1 MQQVQQV
8 YLDLFMQREKNKMYI
23 IQEQGKIVLAD
34 ENLQK
39 LEDTLKF
46 MPQYD
51 KTNIEDVSEAS
62 IVKAYDGNLY
72 LSGNEPSEPEEE
84 MAERKRAD
92 RNRLLEDSDKRML
105 PDFPISAEEKELWL
119 LYREY
124 LRNITD
130 DPAFPNVDV
139 LSFENWLGQIHSK
152 EPVL

>member
-1 MQQVQQV
+1 
-8 YLDLFMQREKNKMYI
+8 MYI
-23 IQEQGKIVLAD
+23 IQEQGKIILAD
-34 ENLQK
+34 EDLQR

-51 KTNIEDVSEAS
+51 KRNIEEVLEAS

-72 LSGNEPSEPEEE
+72 LSGYEPKEPEEE

-92 RNRLLEDSDKRML
+92 RDRLLQDSDKRML
-105 PDFPISAEEKELWL
+105 PDFPISAEEKEQWL

-130 DPAFPNVDV
+130 DPKFPNVDV
-139 LSFENWLGQIHSK
+139 LNFENWLGQIHSK
-152 EPVL
+152 EPILGAE

>member
-1 MQQVQQV
+1 
-8 YLDLFMQREKNKMYI
+8 MYI
-23 IQEQGKIVLAD
+23 IQEQGKIILAD
-34 ENLQK
+34 EDLQR

-51 KTNIEDVSEAS
+51 KRNIEEVLEAS

-72 LSGNEPSEPEEE
+72 LSGYEPQEPEEE

-119 LYREY
+119 LYRKY
-124 LRNITD
+124 LRTITKET
-130 DPAFPNVDV
+130 AFPNVDV
-139 LSFENWLGQIHSK
+139 LNFANWLGQIHSK
-152 EPVL
+152 EPVLGK

>member
-1 MQQVQQV
+1 
-8 YLDLFMQREKNKMYI
+8 MYI
-23 IQEQGKIVLAD
+23 IQEQGKIILAD
-34 ENLQK
+34 EDLQR

-51 KTNIEDVSEAS
+51 KRNIEEVLEAS

-72 LSGNEPSEPEEE
+72 LSGYEPKEPKEE

-92 RNRLLEDSDKRML
+92 RDRLLNDSDKRML

-119 LYREY
+119 LYRQY
-124 LRNITD
+124 LRDITK

-139 LSFENWLGQIHSK
+139 LNFANWLGQIHSK
-152 EPVL
+152 EPVLGA

>member
-1 MQQVQQV
+1 
-8 YLDLFMQREKNKMYI
+8 MYI

-34 ENLQK
+34 EDLQR
-39 LEDTLKF
+39 LEETLKF
-46 MPQYD
+46 MPKYD
-51 KTNIEDVSEAS
+51 KTNIEEVSEAS

-72 LSGNEPSEPEEE
+72 LSGNEPKEPEEE

-92 RNRLLEDSDKRML
+92 RNRLLDDSDKRML
-105 PDFPISAEEKELWL
+105 PDFPISAEEKEQWL

-130 DPAFPNVDV
+130 DPKFPHVDV

-152 EPVL
+152 EPVLKA